1 MDCSCLCSEVEMLF
15 LTVARANKAEIYIST
30 AQEQKSL
37 GTIGVR
43 HDGYHVAYKLLRVG
57 NSSPASVALILVFFL
72 YRYCYCYC
80 YCYCSLARKPFKPRR
95 VCGITLVR
103 GMRFQSLLPTGF
115 FWFFLSGGVTRCRV
129 LV

>member
-1 MDCSCLCSEVEMLF
+1 MLY
-15 LTVARANKAEIYIST
+15 LTVERANKAEIYTST

-43 HDGYHVAYKLLRVG
+43 HDGYHVAYKRVG
-57 NSSPASVALILVFFL
+57 NFSPASVALILVFFL

-80 YCYCSLARKPFKPRR
+80 SLTRKPFKPRR

-103 GMRFQSLLPTGF
+103 GIRFQSFLLTGF
-115 FWFFLSGGVTRCRV
+115 F
-129 LV
+129 